1 MPAHHVKYRPSKPV
15 QLPDR
20 TWPDRTIEQAP
31 RWASVDLRDGN
42 QALRAPM
49 SVAQKQQLWALLVDI
64 GVKEIEVGFPSASQ
78 PDYDFVRWL
87 IEARQIPADVR
98 IQVLVQARQ
107 DLIERTF
114 AALDGV
120 HRAIVHVYNST
131 SPVQREWVFGADRER
146 VKAIAVQGAEWVRAE
161 AAKYPGTDWT
171 FQYSPESFSQTEPDF
186 AVEVCNA
193 VLEVWQPTSQH
204 PCILNLPATV
214 ESASPNVFADQVEW
228 FCRHIHHRDSV
239 LVSLHT
245 HNDRGG
251 AAAAAELGLLAG
263 ADRVEGTLLG
273 NGERTGNCDL
283 VTLAMN
289 LYSQGVDP
297 RLDLSDP
304 DRIIATVEECTGIAC
319 HPRHPWVGELVYTA
333 FSGSHQDA
341 INKSLHHQRAE
352 HNRALPWQVAYLP
365 IDPQDIGRSYE
376 AVIRV
381 NSQSGKGGI
390 AFVLERD
397 YGLQLPRWAQLELAP
412 VVQRASEEQGGV
424 IDSASIRALF
434 ETQFIRDQ
442 APHRLGGYRISRNGH
457 DQIEATIVSVGPDVG
472 AVNGH
477 AAQDRHSTQTAR
489 DVRHARAVQTERDA
503 QEQRI
508 QGQGEGVIAA
518 FADAWSRAF
527 GQTIDV
533 RDYCE
538 HAIGAGTDAEAA
550 AYVQLAIDGQSIVG
564 VAIDRDTVSASLKAV
579 LSALNRGAGM
589 ANSLRMQQV
598 A

>member
-1 MPAHHVKYRPSKPV
+1 MPAHHAKYRPSHPV
-15 QLPDR
+15 PIPDR
-20 TWPDRTIEQAP
+20 TWPDRHIEQAP

-49 SVAQKQQLWALLVDI
+49 NVAQKQQLWALLVDI
-64 GVKEIEVGFPSASQ
+64 GLKEIEVGFPSASQ

-87 IEARQIPADVR
+87 IEARQIPEDVT

-131 SPVQREWVFGADRER
+131 SPVQRDWVFGADRER
-146 VKAIAVQGAEWVRAE
+146 IKAIAVQGAEWVRDE

-171 FQYSPESFSQTEPDF
+171 FQYSPESFSQTEPDY

-193 VLEVWQPTSQH
+193 VVEVWQPTPER

-214 ESASPNVFADQVEW
+214 ESASPNIFADQVEW
-228 FCRHIHHRDSV
+228 FCRQIERRDS
-239 LVSLHT
+239 LIVSLHT

-263 ADRVEGTLLG
+263 ADRIEGTLLG

-289 LYSQGVDP
+289 LYSQGIDP
-297 RLDLSDP
+297 RLDLSNP
-304 DRIIATVEECTGIAC
+304 DRIIETLEACTGIAC
-319 HPRHPWVGELVYTA
+319 HPRHPWIGELVYTA

-341 INKSLHHQRAE
+341 INKSLKHQHAE

-365 IDPQDIGRSYE
+365 IDPQDLGRSYE
-376 AVIRV
+376 AVVRV

-397 YGLQLPRWAQLELAP
+397 HGLQLPRWAQLELAP
-412 VVQRASEEQGGV
+412 VVQHASEEQGGI

-434 ETQFIRDQ
+434 EAQFIRDQ

-457 DQIEATIVSVGPDVG
+457 DQIEATIVTAGSDAE
-472 AVNGH
+472 AVDE
-477 AAQDRHSTQTAR
+477 QQER
-489 DVRHARAVQTERDA
+489 VRIR
-503 QEQRI
+503 
-508 QGQGEGVIAA
+508 GEGDGVIAA
-518 FADAWSRAF
+518 FADAWSQAF
-527 GQTIDV
+527 AQTIDV
-533 RDYCE
+533 RDYRE

-550 AYVQLAIDGQSIVG
+550 AYVQLAIDGQPVAG
-564 VAIDRDTVSASLKAV
+564 AAIDRDTVSASLKAV
-579 LSALNRGAGM
+579 LSALNRSAGM
-589 ANSLRMQQV
+589 AKNAKMQQV

>member
-1 MPAHHVKYRPSKPV
+1 MPAHHAKYRPSRRVPIRG
-15 QLPDR
+15 R
-20 TWPDRTIEQAP
+20 TWPDNIIKQAP

-49 SVAQKQQLWALLVDI
+49 SVEQKQQLWALLVEI
-64 GVKEIEVGFPSASQ
+64 GIKEIEVGFPSASQ

-87 IEARQIPADVR
+87 IEERRVPEDVT
-98 IQVLVQARQ
+98 IQVLVQARA

-120 HRAIVHVYNST
+120 PRAIVHVYNST
-131 SPVQREWVFGADRER
+131 SPVQREWVFGADRAGI
-146 VKAIAVQGAEWVRAE
+146 KAIAVQGAELVRDE

-171 FQYSPESFSQTEPDF
+171 FQYSPESFSQTEPDY

-193 VLEVWQPTSQH
+193 VLEVWQPTPEH
-204 PCILNLPATV
+204 PVILNLPATV

-228 FCRHIHHRDSV
+228 FCRHIQGRDSV
-239 LVSLHT
+239 IVSLHT

-263 ADRVEGTLLG
+263 ADRIEGTLMG

-304 DRIIATVEECTGIAC
+304 DRIIATVEACTGIAC

-341 INKSLHHQRAE
+341 INKSLKRQRADGGE
-352 HNRALPWQVAYLP
+352 QQPWQVAYLP
-365 IDPQDIGRSYE
+365 IDPQDVGRSYE

-397 YGLQLPRWAQLELAP
+397 FGLQLPRWAQVELAP
-412 VVQRASEEQGGV
+412 LVQRVSEEQGGI
-424 IDSASIRALF
+424 IDSRRIRELF
-434 ETQFIRDQ
+434 DAQFVR
-442 APHRLGGYRISRNGH
+442 AGGPSRLAGYRLSRNGRDH
-457 DQIEATIVSVGPDVG
+457 IEATIV
-472 AVNGH
+472 
-477 AAQDRHSTQTAR
+477 RHGQ
-489 DVRHARAVQTERDA
+489 ER
-503 QEQRI
+503 RI
-508 QGQGEGVIAA
+508 SGEGDGAIAA

-527 GQTIDV
+527 GQPINV
-533 RDYCE
+533 LDYRE

-550 AYVQLAIDGQSIVG
+550 AYAQLEIDGDAMAG
-564 VAIDRDTVSASLKAV
+564 AAIDRDTVSASLKAV
-579 LSALNRGAGM
+579 ISALNRA
-589 ANSLRMQQV
+589 AESASTSSQ
-598 A
+598 AA

>member
-1 MPAHHVKYRPSKPV
+1 MPFDHTRYRPAPRV
-15 QLPDR
+15 ALPDR
-20 TWPDRTIEQAP
+20 RWPERIIEQAP
-31 RWASVDLRDGN
+31 SWTSVDLRDGN

-49 SVAQKQQLWALLVDI
+49 SVEQKQRLWALLVDI

-87 IEARQIPADVR
+87 IEERRIPEEVT
-98 IQVLVQARQ
+98 IQVLVQARE

-114 AALDGV
+114 AALDGAP
-120 HRAIVHVYNST
+120 RAIVHVYNST
-131 SPVQREWVFGADRER
+131 SPVQREWVFGADRAR
-146 VKAIAVQGAEWVRAE
+146 IKAIAEQGARLVRAE
-161 AAKYPGTDWT
+161 AEKYPGTAWT
-171 FQYSPESFSQTEPDF
+171 FQYSPESFSQTEPEF

-193 VLEVWQPTSQH
+193 VLAVWEPTPQH

-228 FCRHIHHRDSV
+228 FCRHVDRRDSV
-239 LVSLHT
+239 RVSLHT

-304 DRIIATVEECTGIAC
+304 DRIIATTEECTGIAC

-341 INKSLHHQRAE
+341 INKSLRHQRAE
-352 HNRALPWQVAYLP
+352 HNRHLPWQVAYLP
-365 IDPQDIGRSYE
+365 IDPGDIGRSYE

-397 YGLQLPRWAQLELAP
+397 YGLHLPRWAQQELAP
-412 VVQRASEEQGGV
+412 VVQRLSEERGGI
-424 IDSASIRALF
+424 IDAATIRALF
-434 ETQFIRDQ
+434 DQRFVRDQ
-442 APHRLGGYRISRNGH
+442 APSRLAGYRLSRNGR
-457 DQIEATIVSVGPDVG
+457 DRIEATLASGG
-472 AVNGH
+472 
-477 AAQDRHSTQTAR
+477 R
-489 DVRHARAVQTERDA
+489 ER
-503 QEQRI
+503 RI
-508 QGQGEGVIAA
+508 AGEGDGAIAA
-518 FADAWSRAF
+518 FGDAWGRAF
-527 GQTIDV
+527 GQRVDV
-533 RDYCE
+533 LDYQE

-550 AYVQLAIDGQSIVG
+550 AYVLLDVAGQRITG
-564 VAIDRDTVSASLKAV
+564 AAIDRDTVSASLRAV
-579 LSALNRGAGM
+579 ISALNRAGD
-589 ANSLRMQQV
+589 AK
-598 A
+598 AAEDAAAA